1 LTNKSSLRGRW
12 QIHSKKPLIISDGC
26 HNIESINNIINELNS
41 YKYEKI
47 YFIIGGVKDKKWE
60 KIIEILPNNF
70 NYILSKPN
78 NKRAIDP
85 TKLGVYFKK
94 NQLNYMIIKEVNNA
108 IFYCKNKLK
117 SNKELIFI
125 GGSFFLISDIN
136 EK

>member
-1 LTNKSSLRGRW
+1 MLFRS
-12 QIHSKKPLIISDGC
+12 
-26 HNIESINNIINELNS
+26 SINNIINELNS

-70 NYILSKPN
+70 NYILAKPN

-85 TKLGVYFKK
+85 NELSVYFKK
-94 NQLNYMIIKEVNNA
+94 NQLNYIIIKKVNDA
-108 IFYCKNKLK
+108 IFYCKNKVK
-117 SNKELIFI
+117 YNKGLIFI